1 MKDNP
6 KLSNK
11 PLSKET
17 RKELLQ
23 ISSKDVTAA
32 VVKAKRSLNALVQ
45 AETRNG

>member
-17 RKELLQ
+17 RKELLR
-23 ISSKDVTAA
+23 ISPKDVSDAIL
-32 VVKAKRSLNALVQ
+32 KAKRSLNALVQ